1 MGARAVEGTAAE
13 PKSFR
18 WLARNQT
25 GCRLA
30 CEKKEQRPS
39 DRREC
44 HMRIGPLLPGHLRK
58 IAMDVLKLVTM
69 QHHIVA
75 LPREVHAARS
85 QETRATA
92 YGKGVDPRGTST
104 C

>member
-1 MGARAVEGTAAE
+1 MGARAVEGDRGR

-18 WLARNQT
+18 CLARNQT
-25 GCRLA
+25 GRCLA

-44 HMRIGPLLPGHLRK
+44 YMRIGPRLPAHVRK
-58 IAMDVLKLVTM
+58 TAMDVLKLVTM
-69 QHHIVA
+69 QQHLVA
-75 LPREVHAARS
+75 LPREVHAGRS
-85 QETRATA
+85 RGTRATA
-92 YGKGVDPRGTST
+92 YAKGVDPRGTSA